1 MVWNL
6 YLWFRVCPNPST
18 GNSARK
24 VQLCLHSVLLAQIR
38 NLSRFTTVTFH
49 LFSKETRE
57 KNCSHLGLW
66 LLLHGLFIAWW
77 LFHWDRGNRER
88 RWRSSKKR
96 RVLLLLQV
104 HLGWGRGSRRAGLR

>member
-1 MVWNL
+1 M
-6 YLWFRVCPNPST
+6 
-18 GNSARK
+18 
-24 VQLCLHSVLLAQIR
+24 
-38 NLSRFTTVTFH
+38 VTFH

-96 RVLLLLQV
+96 CVLLLLQV